1 MTNEQLISKQ
11 TLNVELDKMDELI
24 EHEHDLAG
32 IEFEK
37 INERLDALE
46 IQINDHDKEFNSQ
59 DVTIDA
65 VGKSSVKNLRQIR
78 KIWDAIKVLTNK
90 YHRL

>member
-11 TLNVELDKMDELI
+11 TLNVELDKLDEVI
-24 EHEHDLAG
+24 EHQHALAG

-46 IQINDHDKEFNSQ
+46 IQINEQDKEFNAQ
-59 DVTIDA
+59 DVAIDA
-65 VGKSSVKNLRQIR
+65 VGKSSIKNTRQIG

>member
-11 TLNVELDKMDELI
+11 TLNVELDKLDEVLD
-24 EHEHDLAG
+24 HQHALAG
-32 IEFEK
+32 IEIEK
-37 INERLDALE
+37 IQERLDALE
-46 IQINDHDKEFNSQ
+46 IQINEQDKEFNAQ
-59 DVTIDA
+59 DVAIDA